1 MPSGCRFHPRC
12 ALAEDAC
19 RHEPPA
25 LTAAA
30 HAHETACRR
39 WTALVEGGVSALLE
53 IEELDVHFAL
63 PLGLSGL
70 VSKRLRRKVRAGRWR
85 EPRPQ
90 AGRDA
95 RPGGGERVRQDHARP
110 RRALR
115 LIPATGGRHP
125 LRRRGCQDR
134 AQGREAE
141 GLPPPRP
148 DDLPG
153 ASLVAQSRSTASGE
167 PCGRCW
173 RCTSSARLRRCAGGS
188 PNCSSRV
195 GLQPEL
201 IDRRPSA
208 LSGGQCQRVGIAR
221 ALAVE
226 PELIVA
232 DESVSAL
239 DVSIQAQ
246 VLNLLMQLQRELHLT
261 MMFISHDLS
270 VVRHLCQRVAVMYLG
285 RIVEL
290 GPTEEIFA
298 APKHPYTVSLI
309 EAIPKM
315 APDARLGRGAALG
328 RAAEPHQRARRLRL
342 SPALREG
349 DGRLPER
356 HRASA
361 ALARRGRCP
370 LPPLRLRA
378 RWRPTLALPR
388 RRASVS
394 VQRECL
400 C

>member
-1 MPSGCRFHPRC
+1 M
-12 ALAEDAC
+12 
-19 RHEPPA
+19 
-25 LTAAA
+25 
-30 HAHETACRR
+30 
-39 WTALVEGGVSALLE
+39 SALLE
-53 IEELDVHFAL
+53 LEDLDVHFAL

-70 VSKRLRRKVRAGRWR
+70 VSKSLRRKVRAVDGVSLVLRRGETLGLVGESGCGKTTLGR
-85 EPRPQ
+85 
-90 AGRDA
+90 A
-95 RPGGGERVRQDHARP
+95 
-110 RRALR
+110 ALR
-115 LIPATGGRHP
+115 LIPATRGANRFDGKDVTA
-125 LRRRGCQDR
+125 LRGERLKAFHRR
-134 AQGREAE
+134 AQMVFQEPHSSLNPLYNVGRTLREVLEVHRLCPPAE
-141 GLPPPRP
+141 MSGRIAEL
-148 DDLPG
+148 
-153 ASLVAQSRSTASGE
+153 LVQ
-167 PCGRCW
+167 
-173 RCTSSARLRRCAGGS
+173 
-188 PNCSSRV
+188 V

-315 APDARLGRGAALG
+315 APDARLGEALLSG
-328 RAAEPHQRARRLRL
+328 EPPSPINVPGGCAFHPRCEKAMDACRNGTAPRLRSL
-342 SPALREG
+342 GPVDVRCHLYGEGAVAADAGVASPPGVR
-349 DGRLPER
+349 
-356 HRASA
+356 
-361 ALARRGRCP
+361 
-370 LPPLRLRA
+370 
-378 RWRPTLALPR
+378 
-388 RRASVS
+388 
-394 VQRECL
+394 
-400 C
+400 